1 MNNSSFKKHHNK
13 KLVDESF
20 LREAIRSILIKSEAS
35 SVLTEGT
42 QKVTVGY
49 EKPDDFTVHN
59 SNSNSIP
66 GDAASLFSGTYVLD
80 VSDLNKGGN
89 LEFTKSLADRIGA
102 NIKESGTG
110 IGENVLYSIFNNIF
124 EDLGNKETVVD
135 CLIRSPI
142 MPGSLSEQVYENNE
156 KRNKKRREYI
166 AQETPVEAELR
177 KGLRNNAR
185 RKEKIDKDGSLE
197 LLTRA
202 RVARRGDKIS
212 LIKPILSL
220 VGKQYDLKEF
230 VSYNETE
237 TDDFCLK
244 FYEIWEEVLLAKSNE
259 AALNLLIG
267 RSTSTSVELKV
278 VNLIQRLTVK
288 DETSERLF
296 KYISYI
302 GNQRLI
308 KKFAFQYIKEKLASM
323 KDWSVNPGVDADGK
337 LRSYPANA
345 AIKNLFYITW
355 HSLVTGDA
363 ALERIRDSSQRN
375 VFEVKSSIL
384 WSGNTS
390 FSKLKIK
397 NNYSKI
403 IKKMKT
409 NPQWTDFGWIWC
421 FKVGKNEIHWYTTRR
436 ITCTL
441 DELEKVPEEEREEKV
456 SPLSYTFGKI
466 FGPSIV
472 AKPFF
477 KLLLVADF
485 GKKYKTINYI
495 PPEVASEET
504 VSTPESTTE
513 EEYDL
518 PEREKV
524 AIKAI
529 LDDLAQLGDELR
541 DYNASSHVNNINEA
555 MNSWSLYKEKYLD
568 PNFTEA
574 KLDSILSFIEKNIS
588 KLLNAL
594 QLPSQ
599 MIAAKKIK
607 SLEILS
613 ELVVKIENLFS
624 VTEGIGKDDEST
636 KSMLEAGVKKIGDW
650 LPYIKDTLQI
660 QLEQVPEES
669 ESVESIMY
677 YESKKRLK
685 ENKKLKNGCIPAR
698 RRISS
703 GGKTGSYANAR
714 TGGKQ
719 AYSALKKV
727 KPPSKT
733 KNICCHKC
741 PNDRSAPNGY
751 VCTNPAHL
759 YWGTKGDNT
768 VDQHHGNGT
777 ASKNES
783 ELRSDIKAYVLELL
797 DERSSKK
804 VTLTKKKLR
813 ALIFEAVGAAYF
825 GDDFL
830 EFKRKTE
837 SGEFPWDVLRDM
849 GSKAKYV
856 GEGSTR
862 FVYQFADSPDFVVK
876 IINWPKGRDPEE
888 QASTGFKRSNMI
900 DSNKWESDLLIQQR
914 YTEVFPRTYEVAKDH
929 SWILVET
936 VDPIPDYATL
946 FNIMGIDDT
955 IFPANKK
962 VLRMLFIELI
972 ADCIEVF
979 QNPGSDMRS
988 IIFKSDL
995 LDEATGM
1002 SDFDSYDLSDEDVT
1016 IKDPA
1021 LIKPKEA
1028 LTPARRS
1035 YLETVKKIVDNKQNA
1050 KILGA
1055 MGSLGIPPR
1064 EFSPKNLGL
1073 SRITK
1078 KLVILDASLWE
1089 EYTGE
1094 KS

>member
-1 MNNSSFKKHHNK
+1 MSKRG
-13 KLVDESF
+13 L
-20 LREAIRSILIKSEAS
+20 
-35 SVLTEGT
+35 
-42 QKVTVGY
+42 
-49 EKPDDFTVHN
+49 
-59 SNSNSIP
+59 
-66 GDAASLFSGTYVLD
+66 
-80 VSDLNKGGN
+80 
-89 LEFTKSLADRIGA
+89 
-102 NIKESGTG
+102 
-110 IGENVLYSIFNNIF
+110 
-124 EDLGNKETVVD
+124 
-135 CLIRSPI
+135 RSP
-142 MPGSLSEQVYENNE
+142 LS
-156 KRNKKRREYI
+156 
-166 AQETPVEAELR
+166 
-177 KGLRNNAR
+177 NNA
-185 RKEKIDKDGSLE
+185 IDTLAS
-197 LLTRA
+197 
-202 RVARRGDKIS
+202 
-212 LIKPILSL
+212 KPKVHL
-220 VGKQYDLKEF
+220 V
-230 VSYNETE
+230 
-237 TDDFCLK
+237 
-244 FYEIWEEVLLAKSNE
+244 
-259 AALNLLIG
+259 
-267 RSTSTSVELKV
+267 
-278 VNLIQRLTVK
+278 
-288 DETSERLF
+288 LF
-296 KYISYI
+296 KYISDSEDETAI
-302 GNQRLI
+302 S
-308 KKFAFQYIKEKLASM
+308 KFVFYCIKEKLAAM
-323 KDWSVNPGVDADGK
+323 KNWKKNPP
-337 LRSYPANA
+337 SYHDRGEVASPPVVTG
-345 AIKNLFYITW
+345 IRGLFNITW
-355 HSLVTGDA
+355 NSLVTGDA
-363 ALERIRDSSQRN
+363 ALERISAPSQLT
-375 VFEVKSSIL
+375 VFEVKSSIRWARGKDRSL
-384 WSGNTS
+384 NVLRIHRS
-390 FSKLKIK
+390 
-397 NNYSKI
+397 YSEI
-403 IKKMKT
+403 IEKMKI

-421 FKVGKNEIHWYTTRR
+421 FKVGANEIHWYTTRR

-441 DELEKVPEEEREEKV
+441 DELEKVPEEERENKV
-456 SPLSYTFGKI
+456 NPVSHTFGKI
-466 FGPSIV
+466 FGQPVV

-477 KLLLVADF
+477 KLVLANSFSKD
-485 GKKYKTINYI
+485 YKQAGYI
-495 PPEVASEET
+495 PPEFRDQEEA
-504 VSTPESTTE
+504 VPTPESTDGEENDLQYARPEEDMAKTAIFADLNQLRSKLNAPQAIDKIEMYLKSWNNHRSRYLDPTDTE
-513 EEYDL
+513 ANPTNLFELVKAEL
-518 PEREKV
+518 SRLLERLKNMNYLMEIVDRIESSKTLLQLSRN
-524 AIKAI
+524 ITN
-529 LDDLAQLGDELR
+529 LAQLGEDTWGFEEIR
-541 DYNASSHVNNINEA
+541 FEEIN
-555 MNSWSLYKEKYLD
+555 D
-568 PNFTEA
+568 
-574 KLDSILSFIEKNIS
+574 
-588 KLLNAL
+588 
-594 QLPSQ
+594 
-599 MIAAKKIK
+599 
-607 SLEILS
+607 
-613 ELVVKIENLFS
+613 
-624 VTEGIGKDDEST
+624 
-636 KSMLEAGVKKIGDW
+636 KIGVHLKLISD
-650 LPYIKDTLQI
+650 PGYVPPTDTDTI
-660 QLEQVPEES
+660 
-669 ESVESIMY
+669 

>member
-1 MNNSSFKKHHNK
+1 
-13 KLVDESF
+13 
-20 LREAIRSILIKSEAS
+20 
-35 SVLTEGT
+35 
-42 QKVTVGY
+42 
-49 EKPDDFTVHN
+49 
-59 SNSNSIP
+59 
-66 GDAASLFSGTYVLD
+66 
-80 VSDLNKGGN
+80 
-89 LEFTKSLADRIGA
+89 
-102 NIKESGTG
+102 
-110 IGENVLYSIFNNIF
+110 
-124 EDLGNKETVVD
+124 
-135 CLIRSPI
+135 
-142 MPGSLSEQVYENNE
+142 
-156 KRNKKRREYI
+156 
-166 AQETPVEAELR
+166 
-177 KGLRNNAR
+177 
-185 RKEKIDKDGSLE
+185 
-197 LLTRA
+197 
-202 RVARRGDKIS
+202 
-212 LIKPILSL
+212 
-220 VGKQYDLKEF
+220 
-230 VSYNETE
+230 
-237 TDDFCLK
+237 
-244 FYEIWEEVLLAKSNE
+244 
-259 AALNLLIG
+259 
-267 RSTSTSVELKV
+267 
-278 VNLIQRLTVK
+278 
-288 DETSERLF
+288 
-296 KYISYI
+296 
-302 GNQRLI
+302 
-308 KKFAFQYIKEKLASM
+308 
-323 KDWSVNPGVDADGK
+323 
-337 LRSYPANA
+337 
-345 AIKNLFYITW
+345 
-355 HSLVTGDA
+355 
-363 ALERIRDSSQRN
+363 
-375 VFEVKSSIL
+375 
-384 WSGNTS
+384 
-390 FSKLKIK
+390 
-397 NNYSKI
+397 
-403 IKKMKT
+403 
-409 NPQWTDFGWIWC
+409 
-421 FKVGKNEIHWYTTRR
+421 
-436 ITCTL
+436 
-441 DELEKVPEEEREEKV
+441 
-456 SPLSYTFGKI
+456 
-466 FGPSIV
+466 
-472 AKPFF
+472 
-477 KLLLVADF
+477 
-485 GKKYKTINYI
+485 
-495 PPEVASEET
+495 
-504 VSTPESTTE
+504 
-513 EEYDL
+513 
-518 PEREKV
+518 
-524 AIKAI
+524 
-529 LDDLAQLGDELR
+529 
-541 DYNASSHVNNINEA
+541 
-555 MNSWSLYKEKYLD
+555 
-568 PNFTEA
+568 
-574 KLDSILSFIEKNIS
+574 
-588 KLLNAL
+588 
-594 QLPSQ
+594 